1 MPQTARETH
10 TPRLARP
17 ITNADLLCRC
27 VPHGFAMWI
36 LQAPQSRLRLHDLG
50 IVLCRRLHKRCGSC
64 RSRLAACMLC
74 TARRASAH
82 LCVPEEQEGTGA
94 VTTAAWA
101 RSDGIVTAMRSH
113 ARGRRSGITRA
124 REMRWMCGLRVRETN
139 RKTACGVEN
148 DRGRICKIHQ
158 VKSETF
164 VLRVAV
170 TAICSASRDDHARR
184 TN

>member
-1 MPQTARETH
+1 
-10 TPRLARP
+10 
-17 ITNADLLCRC
+17 
-27 VPHGFAMWI
+27 MWI

-50 IVLCRRLHKRCGSC
+50 IVLCRRPHKRCGSC

-139 RKTACGVEN
+139 RKTACGVGDE
-148 DRGRICKIHQ
+148 RGRICKIHQ

-164 VLRVAV
+164 VLRSRQYAQLRV
-170 TAICSASRDDHARR
+170 TTTHAGRVR
-184 TN
+184 SQRWADEQTL